1 MNEVDGPLR
10 ESAPGHPGSPTR
22 PGATPQAGAD
32 ERTSDPSSR
41 RETPAGRGV
50 QVRAGDTPSSARES
64 FPAPLVVKLGGRALE
79 APGALSECAAALRE
93 AGSSG
98 SSARALLVVH
108 GGGAEV
114 TAWCAR
120 AGIGARFANG
130 LRVTDAPTLEIAA
143 AVLAGLANKRLVAA
157 LRARGLD
164 AVGLSVLDGGIVRTV
179 RHPDAAVLGE
189 VGAVR
194 SVDTALL
201 AQLLG
206 AGRTPVLASLGDDGA
221 GALLNLN
228 ADDVAAAVAAALPAH
243 DLLLLSDTP
252 GLKLRGD
259 VVRALSPASLATA
272 LLDPEVTG
280 GMAPKLRAAQTA
292 LAAGVRRVHIAAWQ
306 GPGTIAG
313 VLDGTALAT
322 TCLASPPRPA
332 HEESHV

>member
-1 MNEVDGPLR
+1 MHDGS
-10 ESAPGHPGSPTR
+10 SAAPDHPSRSTR
-22 PGATPQAGAD
+22 PGVEPQAGAD

-41 RETPAGRGV
+41 RVTPAGRGV
-50 QVRAGDTPSSARES
+50 QVRDGDTPAKAREMLS
-64 FPAPLVVKLGGRALE
+64 RPLVVKLGGRALE

-93 AGSSG
+93 AGHAG
-98 SSARALLVVH
+98 EAGHSARALLVVH

-120 AGIGARFANG
+120 AGLEARFAGG

-143 AVLAGLANKRLVAA
+143 AVLGGLANKRLVAA

-164 AVGLSVLDGGIVRTV
+164 AVGLSALDGGIARVR
-179 RHPDAAVLGE
+179 RHPDSAELGE
-189 VGAVR
+189 VGAIEA
-194 SVDTALL
+194 VDTSLL
-201 AQLLG
+201 VELMRS
-206 AGRTPVLASLGDDGA
+206 GRTPVLASLGDDGA

-252 GLKLRGD
+252 GLKLGGE
-259 VVRALSPASLATA
+259 VVRSLDAASLERA

-280 GMAPKLRAAQTA
+280 GMLPKLRAAQTA

-306 GPGTIAG
+306 GPGTLAA
-313 VLDGTALAT
+313 VLEGTAVAT
-322 TCLASPPRPA
+322 TCFAAPLPSAE